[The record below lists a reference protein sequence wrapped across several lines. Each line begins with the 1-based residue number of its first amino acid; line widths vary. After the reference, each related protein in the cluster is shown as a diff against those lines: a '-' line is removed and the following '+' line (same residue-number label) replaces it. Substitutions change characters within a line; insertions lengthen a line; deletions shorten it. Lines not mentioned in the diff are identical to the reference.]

1 MMLSAERKAEILKSL
16 SEALERDRD
25 VALIVIE
32 DNAVTLD
39 TSMTEDHFL
48 DLLEEMIERS
58 DDLSEDSFA
67 EAAPEFL
74 N

>member
-16 SEALERDRD
+16 SEALEQDRD
-25 VALIVIE
+25 VALIVIA
-32 DNAVTLD
+32 DNAVNLD